1 MFSFLGND
9 FAQIFG
15 QIVFI
20 RLKAL
25 SNTNLEAL
33 WQIKGER
40 GSLPVAMRRW
50 KTPLLKV
57 AEQSFAGGQ

>member
-40 GSLPVAMRRW
+40 GSLPVAMRR
-50 KTPLLKV
+50 
-57 AEQSFAGGQ
+57 

>member
-9 FAQIFG
+9 FAQMFC

-33 WQIKGER
+33 WQIESC
-40 GSLPVAMRRW
+40 SLPADVRRS
-50 KTPLLKV
+50 KPPLLELPYV
-57 AEQSFAGGQ
+57 S